1 MSTEKPSA
9 RSRGRLAEIA
19 GVFGKLGLTAFGG
32 PAAHIAMLEDEVV
45 ERRKWLSAEHFLDLV
60 GATNL
65 IPGPN
70 STEMALHV
78 GYERAGWRGMLVS
91 GFMFLVPAVFL
102 TGVLA
107 WAYTTWGSVPKA
119 DPLLKGIQA
128 GVLAVIL
135 GAGWKLGKKAVK
147 SWRHGALG
155 LAITVMVLAGVDE
168 VAALFVGGLL
178 GMLWFRQ
185 VSGASGGKRLSIALP
200 FLPPLAFAGSSAGA
214 AVGAP
219 LWKLGLFFLKTGAV
233 LYGSGYVLIAFI
245 EGSLVND
252 FGWLTNAE
260 VLDAIAIGQLTPG
273 PILSTATFVGYLV
286 AGVPGA
292 AIATLGIFLPSFIF
306 VLILNPVIPKL
317 RKSAWTS
324 AFLDAVNVAAMS
336 LMAAVT
342 ISMGLAVLVSPAAW
356 AIAVLAAVLVL
367 RSGLSAVWIVIGS
380 ALVGLACYPL
390 GMW

>member
-1 MSTEKPSA
+1 MLTED
-9 RSRGRLAEIA
+9 RSGSGRGSLSEIA
-19 GVFGKLGLTAFGG
+19 RVFGKLGLTAFGG

-70 STEMALHV
+70 STEMVLHV
-78 GYERAGWRGMLVS
+78 GYERGGLRGLLVA
-91 GFMFLVPAVFL
+91 GFMFLLPAVFL

-107 WAYTTWGSVPKA
+107 WIYCTWGSVPKA
-119 DPLLKGIQA
+119 EPVLNGIQA

-135 GAGWKLGKKAVK
+135 GAGWKLGKKAVRN
-147 SWRHGALG
+147 WRHMFLG
-155 LAITVMVLAGVDE
+155 LAITLMVLTGADE
-168 VAALFVGGLL
+168 VAALFGGGLL

-185 VSGASGGKRLSIALP
+185 VHGSLGGKRLTIALP
-200 FLPPLAFAGSSAGA
+200 LATPIALAGSAGVVAGA
-214 AVGAP
+214 AP

-245 EGSLVND
+245 EGGLVEN
-252 FGWLTNAE
+252 FGWLTHDQ

-273 PILSTATFVGYLV
+273 PVLSTATFVGYLV

-292 AIATLGIFLPSFIF
+292 AVATAGIFLPSFIF
-306 VLILNPVIPKL
+306 VLILNPVIPRL
-317 RKSAWTS
+317 RKSAWTA
-324 AFLDAVNVAAMS
+324 AFLDAVNVAALA
-336 LMAAVT
+336 LMASVT
-342 ISMGLAVLVSPAAW
+342 ISMGAAVLVSPGAWIIAALS
-356 AIAVLAAVLVL
+356 AILVL
-367 RSGLSAVWIVIGS
+367 RVGAGAVWIVIGS
-380 ALVGLACYPL
+380 AVAGAVFYPL